1 MTPYCLSSDIEE
13 IVARLGDGV
22 RELEG
27 RSIVLA
33 GGAGFLGRYF
43 VAVFSHLNRH
53 LLKHDPVAVT
63 VIDNMITAGPFGEQI
78 KDDPSIAYLR
88 HDVIRPVDLAGDIH
102 YVIHAAGIAS
112 PFYYRRYPLE
122 TLDVA
127 IAGTR
132 NLLELT
138 RRKQARCL
146 FFSSS
151 EVYGDPDP
159 RHVPTRES
167 YRGNVASMGPRA
179 CYDEAKRIGETLC
192 YVYHEHLDTATN
204 CVRPFNVYGPG
215 MQETDYRVMPNFAHR
230 IKARQP
236 LLVYGTG
243 LQTRTFCYVT
253 DAMVGFFLTL
263 LRGVPGHV
271 YNIGTPAPEVTIMQ
285 LAETMGRVL
294 GRRLDLAT
302 VEHPDS
308 YPADEPQ
315 RRCPDIE
322 KARKHLDF
330 EPTCGLEEGL
340 RRFLS
345 WADEAYTGVT

>member
-1 MTPYCLSSDIEE
+1 VNGYCIPSDIEE
-13 IVARLGDGV
+13 IIVRLGDGV
-22 RELEG
+22 QAFEG
-27 RSIVLA
+27 KSVILA

-43 VAVFSHLNRH
+43 VAVFSYLNRRVFRR
-53 LLKHDPVAVT
+53 PVAVT
-63 VIDNMITAGPFGEQI
+63 VVDNMITAGPLGELV
-78 KDDPSIAYLR
+78 KDEEFITYVN
-88 HDVIRPVDLAGDIH
+88 HDVIRPLDVPGQVDF
-102 YVIHAAGIAS
+102 VIHAAGIAS

-127 IAGTR
+127 ITGTR
-132 NLLELT
+132 NMLDLA
-138 RRKQARCL
+138 RSKQARCL

-159 RHVPTRES
+159 RHVPTMES

-179 CYDEAKRIGETLC
+179 CYDESKRIGETLC
-192 YVYHEHLDTATN
+192 YVYHEHFETLTT

-243 LQTRTFCYVT
+243 AQTRTFCYVT
-253 DAMVGFFLTL
+253 DAMTGFLSVML
-263 LRGVPGHV
+263 KGVPGHV
-271 YNIGTPAPEVTIMQ
+271 YNIGNPLPEVSILE
-285 LAETMGRVL
+285 LAEAMGRVL
-294 GRRLDLAT
+294 GRRLDVVT

-315 RRCPDIE
+315 RRCPDIL
-322 KARKHLDF
+322 KARQHLDF
-330 EPTCGLEEGL
+330 RPACTLEDGL
-340 RRFLS
+340 RRFLA
-345 WADEAYTGVT
+345 WTDRTYTGTA

>member
-1 MTPYCLSSDIEE
+1 MTRYCLPSDIEE
-13 IVARLGDGV
+13 IVARVGDAV
-22 RELEG
+22 REFEG
-27 RSIVLA
+27 KSIVLA

-43 VAVFSHLNRH
+43 VAVFTHLNQRVFRR
-53 LLKHDPVAVT
+53 PVT
-63 VIDNMITAGPFGEQI
+63 VTVLDNMITAGPFGELVR
-78 KDDPSIAYLR
+78 DGDSITYVD
-88 HDVIRPVDLAGDIH
+88 HDVVLPIDVPGDVQ
-102 YVIHAAGIAS
+102 YVVHAAGIAS

-132 NLLELT
+132 NLLELA
-138 RRKQARCL
+138 RLKKGRCL

-159 RHVPTRES
+159 RHVPTMES

-179 CYDEAKRIGETLC
+179 CYDESKRIGETLC
-192 YVYHEHLDTATN
+192 YLYHEHFDTLTN

-230 IKARQP
+230 IKAEQP

-243 LQTRTFCYVT
+243 AQTRTFCYIT
-253 DAMVGFFLTL
+253 DAMVGFLLTML
-263 LRGVPGHV
+263 KGVPGQV
-271 YNIGTPAPEVTIMQ
+271 YNIGNPVPEISIAD
-285 LAETMGRVL
+285 LARTMGRVL
-294 GRRLDLAT
+294 GRSLDMVT

-315 RRCPDIE
+315 RRCPDIQ
-322 KARKHLDF
+322 KARTQLDYQ
-330 EPTCGLEEGL
+330 PTCALEEGL

-345 WADEAYTGVT
+345 WTDGAYAGKP